1 MLRSLYFSKALLE
14 GLIFGGAY
22 IRRGLSLEGN
32 LHFKIDWAS
41 HIVGSKLTIFAL
53 FYLVFEDNFPS
64 TSPQEAYNLEGR
76 FNRAHFALPE
86 VLIHGGAYFQ
96 NFKEI

>member
-1 MLRSLYFSKALLE
+1 ME

-64 TSPQEAYNLEGR
+64 TSPQEAYNLEGD
-76 FNRAHFALPE
+76 LTE
-86 VLIHGGAYFQ
+86 LILRYRRGLYMEELIFR
-96 NFKEI
+96 ILR